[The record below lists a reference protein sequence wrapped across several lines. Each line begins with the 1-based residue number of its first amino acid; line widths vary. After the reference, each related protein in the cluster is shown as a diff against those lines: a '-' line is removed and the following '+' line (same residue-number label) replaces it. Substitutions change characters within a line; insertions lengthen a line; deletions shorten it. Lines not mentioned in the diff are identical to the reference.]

1 MLIKITQSNY
11 LNSSFCRRRRALV
24 CGLMLFSLVGVVGC
38 KDRYQEG
45 YDAGYSEGFSRAKF
59 GVEKR
64 CEERIEEE
72 KNSCRDRSYSKRS
85 SGAYLTEVCGGAGVT
100 ANGKHYEGGKTGCVR
115 VHSDGRV
122 ERY

>member
-1 MLIKITQSNY
+1 MQSNNLRIRHVLLY
-11 LNSSFCRRRRALV
+11 VVIALSTIST
-24 CGLMLFSLVGVVGC
+24 LGC

-45 YDAGYSEGFSRAKF
+45 YDAGYADGFSKAKI

-64 CEERIEEE
+64 CEEKLEEE
-72 KNSCRDRSYSKRS
+72 KRSCRDKTYSFGY
-85 SGAYLTEVCGGAGVT
+85 SGGYSTEVCGGGGLT

-122 ERY
+122 VRY

>member
-1 MLIKITQSNY
+1 MQSYKLITKRSLFYSLI
-11 LNSSFCRRRRALV
+11 ALSV
-24 CGLMLFSLVGVVGC
+24 ISTLGC

-45 YDAGYSEGFSRAKF
+45 YDAGYAEGFSQAKI

-64 CEERIEEE
+64 CEERLDEE
-72 KNSCRDRSYSKRS
+72 KRSCRDRSYSTGYS
-85 SGAYLTEVCGGAGVT
+85 SGYSTEVCGGAGVT

-122 ERY
+122 VRY